1 MYQCAILIYFNL
13 SIKKMTK
20 KRKMRNKMREKEEK
34 SRKKLVNIVAA
45 GIKQVKASNCGK
57 IC

>member
-1 MYQCAILIYFNL
+1 
-13 SIKKMTK
+13 
-20 KRKMRNKMREKEEK
+20 MRNKMREKEEK

-57 IC
+57 IF

>member
-20 KRKMRNKMREKEEK
+20 KEKNEK
-34 SRKKLVNIVAA
+34 QNEGKRGKK
-45 GIKQVKASNCGK
+45 
-57 IC
+57 